1 MRLFVTFVVAVALV
15 ALLSLFV
22 WGWFVNDKV
31 IPEVV
36 FGGLLGLVG
45 TVVGYMWLRDRQRG

>member
-22 WGWFVNDKV
+22 WGWFVSDKV